1 MNEVKL
7 FENEEIG
14 IFVRTILNDD
24 GSISVNAEDVAVGLG
39 WGRTQMKN
47 GKQYNS
53 IRWETLNGYCEE
65 FGFTNKLGKDD
76 YIPESVFYMLAMK
89 ASNDRAAR
97 FQRWLAMK
105 VVPSIRKNGGYISG
119 QETLSDDELMEKALL
134 VAQRKIADRDK
145 KIAEQSAEIEIMKPK
160 AEMCD
165 KLLDAS
171 MLVNFRDAAKEI
183 GISQSQFTGWLKENG
198 YVYANSAGELR
209 PMEQYMKSEF
219 FQMKP
224 YQNPYN
230 GYKSSRTYITGR
242 GLAAFKKLIDTEGHN
257 RDTMKKHGGRKRR

>member
-7 FENEEIG
+7 FENEEFG
-14 IFVRTILNDD
+14 LVRTVIID
-24 GSISVNAEDVAVGLG
+24 GEPWFVGKDVATALGYSKTNDAIKTNVSDMDTTMVGVTDSM
-39 WGRTQMKN
+39 GRNQQMVAINESGLYDLVFGSRLPSAK
-47 GKQYNS
+47 
-53 IRWETLNGYCEE
+53 E
-65 FGFTNKLGKDD
+65 FRHWVTSEVL
-76 YIPESVFYMLAMK
+76 
-89 ASNDRAAR
+89 
-97 FQRWLAMK
+97 
-105 VVPSIRKNGGYISG
+105 PSIRKSGGYISG
-119 QETLSDDELMEKALL
+119 QETMTDEELLEKALL
-134 VAQRKIADRDK
+134 VAQKKIADRDK
-145 KIAEQSAEIEIMKPK
+145 KIGEQSAEIEIMKPK

-165 KLLDAS
+165 NLLDAS

-224 YQNPYN
+224 YQNPCN

>member
-7 FENEEIG
+7 FENEEFG
-14 IFVRTILNDD
+14 LVRTVIID
-24 GSISVNAEDVAVGLG
+24 GEPWFVGKDVATALGYSKTNDAIKTNVSDMDTTMVGVTDSM
-39 WGRTQMKN
+39 GRNQQMVAINESGLYDLVFESRLPSAK
-47 GKQYNS
+47 
-53 IRWETLNGYCEE
+53 E
-65 FGFTNKLGKDD
+65 FRHWVTSEVL
-76 YIPESVFYMLAMK
+76 
-89 ASNDRAAR
+89 
-97 FQRWLAMK
+97 
-105 VVPSIRKNGGYISG
+105 PSIRKSGGYISG
-119 QETLSDDELMEKALL
+119 QETMTDEELLEKALL
-134 VAQRKIADRDK
+134 VAQKKIADRDK